1 MNTSTVSSVPLAMP
15 ASIRVADLSAAQR
28 EKLFDRGRSTDPQVV
43 EAVAGIIARVKQQGD
58 AALREFARQFDRVEL
73 TTLEVDVA
81 RCRLALETLAPEV
94 RDALTRS
101 AAAIRA
107 YHGAR
112 LPATHEFEVQR
123 GVKIGRRP
131 QALRS
136 VGVYAPGGQAAYP
149 SSVLM
154 GVLPAKVA
162 GVREVVVCTP
172 PGEDGL
178 PSAVVLAACAI
189 SGVDRIFAVGGAGAI
204 AALAFGTQSVPR
216 VDKIV
221 GPGNAWV
228 TEAKRQVFGAAHIDC
243 PAGPS
248 EVLVIADESADADV
262 IAAELM
268 AQAEHD
274 VDAAVVLVS
283 TQRSLI
289 EQVRAGLESGIAQQP
304 RRAMIAE
311 AFARNGALLLA
322 DSEAE
327 MLGFAEAYAPEHLVL
342 LTRQPRR
349 SLEAVRNAGSV
360 FLGPNSSVAF
370 GDYISG
376 ANHVLP
382 TGGRARAFSGLSTED
397 FFRWFT
403 YQEIDGGAAAQLALP
418 TVTLAEAEGLPAHA
432 RAAELRLKR
441 PYPSAVESTPVMRP
455 MYRSIRLY
463 DPGADPYEIDLS
475 DNTNQFGVPPAAER
489 AVAQTHGKQL
499 TRYPSPFGHE
509 LKVAI
514 AEWYGV
520 PPENVATGCG
530 CDDMIDSSIRA
541 FCEQGDRIV
550 FPTPTFVMVA
560 HFARVNGVEP
570 VGISLSADMKFD
582 PNDLIAAA
590 GRITYVCNPNNPT
603 GTAFSADVLKTL
615 ADEAPGVFLLDE
627 AYAEFA
633 DEDYA
638 QTAAALNRMVSL
650 RTFSKAFG
658 LAGLRVGFA
667 IGPQALIHEIEKS
680 RGPYKVT
687 SAAIGAAI
695 AVLREDRDWVLSK
708 VAEARVNRDRLSDAL
723 EQRGYQAL
731 PSAAN
736 FLLVQVPPGRGASLA
751 ASLRTRGVAVRPF
764 SGVPGLGDC
773 IRVTIGP
780 WSMMERFLAELSNL

>member
-1 MNTSTVSSVPLAMP
+1 MNSSTVTSVQLALP
-15 ASIRVADLSAAQR
+15 AGTRVADLSAAQR
-28 EKLFDRGRSTDPQVV
+28 KKLFDRGRTNDPQV
-43 EAVAGIIARVKQQGD
+43 ARTVAGIIDRVKQQGD
-58 AALREFARQFDRVEL
+58 VALRELALQFDRVEL
-73 TTLEVDVA
+73 TTIEIDIN
-81 RCRLALETLAPEV
+81 RCRRALDALAPDLRAALEQ
-94 RDALTRS
+94 S
-101 AAAIRA
+101 ADAIRA

-112 LPATHEFEVQR
+112 LPLSHEFEVQR

-131 QALRS
+131 QPLRS

-162 GVREVVVCTP
+162 GVREVVLCTP
-172 PGEDGL
+172 PALDGE

-189 SGVDRIFAVGGAGAI
+189 AGVDRVFAIGGAGAI
-204 AALAFGTQSVPR
+204 AALAFGTESVPR

-221 GPGNAWV
+221 GPGNTWV
-228 TEAKRQVFGAAHIDC
+228 TEAKRQVFGAVDIDS

-248 EVLVIADESADADV
+248 EVLIIADESADAEV
-262 IAAELM
+262 ITSELL

-274 VDAAVVLVS
+274 ADAAVVLVT
-283 TQRSLI
+283 TQRALI
-289 EQVRAGLESGIAQQP
+289 EQVRVAVEHDLARQP
-304 RRAMIAE
+304 RRGVIVE
-311 AFARNGALLLA
+311 ALSRNGALLLS

-370 GDYISG
+370 GDYSSG

-382 TGGRARAFSGLSTED
+382 TAARARAFSGLSTDD

-403 YQEIDGGAAAQLALP
+403 YQEIDGAAAAQLVSR

-432 RAAELRLKR
+432 RAAELRSR
-441 PYPSAVESTPVMRP
+441 SPYPSSEGGPVMRP
-455 MYRSIRLY
+455 MYRGIRLY
-463 DPGADPYEIDLS
+463 DPGAETYDIDLS

-489 AVAQTHGKQL
+489 AVARTQGRQL
-499 TRYPSPFGHE
+499 TRYPSPFGQD

-520 PPENVATGCG
+520 APENVATGCG

-582 PNDLIAAA
+582 PSDLIAAA

-603 GTAFSADVLKTL
+603 GTAFSADVLKKL

-638 QTAAALNRMVSL
+638 QTAAASNRMISL

-667 IGPQALIHEIEKS
+667 IGPQVLVHEIEKS

-687 SAAIGAAI
+687 SAAFEAAI
-695 AVLREDRDWVLSK
+695 AVLRQDRNWVLSK
-708 VAEARVNRDRLSDAL
+708 VAEARANREKLSQEL
-723 EQRGYQAL
+723 ERRGYHAL

-736 FLLVQVPPGRGASLA
+736 FLLVQVPPGRGATLA
-751 ASLRTRGVAVRPF
+751 ASLRTRGIAVRPF

-780 WSMMERFLAELSNL
+780 WPMMERFLAELANV